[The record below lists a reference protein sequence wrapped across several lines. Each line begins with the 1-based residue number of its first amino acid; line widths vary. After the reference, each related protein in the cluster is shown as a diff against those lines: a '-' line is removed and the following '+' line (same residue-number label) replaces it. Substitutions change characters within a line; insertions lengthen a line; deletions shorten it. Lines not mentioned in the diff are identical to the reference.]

1 MKVNSEWVILSWG
14 IAWEKAP
21 VKTCKL
27 ITLSYLQVRSKADY
41 VTADGK
47 SRSFHSADFVDILVP
62 LTVTESSIFGE
73 NWYGTFFIITFSFI
87 LFRKRMLT
95 IYHNSSIYLKVEA
108 SCNGNIPA
116 RVLGSC
122 LEPSASYEIE
132 NQSVNENWDL
142 VSCRSQW
149 TDDKVQKVK

>member
-1 MKVNSEWVILSWG
+1 
-14 IAWEKAP
+14 
-21 VKTCKL
+21 
-27 ITLSYLQVRSKADY
+27 
-41 VTADGK
+41 
-47 SRSFHSADFVDILVP
+47 
-62 LTVTESSIFGE
+62 
-73 NWYGTFFIITFSFI
+73 
-87 LFRKRMLT
+87 MLT